1 MFSLDQSLRLNF
13 KVWQKSKKDIQEFNN
28 MRLIKNTLATVLL
41 LAFTITLSAQNA
53 EQTPTKITG
62 EDLLGLKSG
71 ADPAKALRGRAPG
84 SSRKKGRPVVFLCG
98 DSTMKN
104 GKDDGSNK
112 QWGWGHFFWESC
124 DTTKVSVENH
134 ALGGR
139 SSRTYI
145 TEGLW
150 DKVLAGV
157 QKGDY
162 VVIQFGHNDAGSYN
176 MGRARATIPGNS
188 DKDTTVVMEL
198 TGKQETVHTFGWYMR
213 KYAQDVKAKGATPI
227 LMSHIPRNMFTTKDS
242 TAVIRN
248 DKGYGAWCK
257 EVALSEKVPY
267 IDANKVIAD
276 KLDKLGKDAIQ
287 GLYYGDH
294 THTSLAG
301 AQLNAKT
308 IAEAI
313 KASKDKQLKKLRK
326 AIR

>member
-1 MFSLDQSLRLNF
+1 M
-13 KVWQKSKKDIQEFNN
+13 KKHKLSFI
-28 MRLIKNTLATVLL
+28 AALL
-41 LAFTITLSAQNA
+41 LLGGLSANA
-53 EQTPTKITG
+53 QTTDKKTEQQSTSKITG
-62 EDLLGLKSG
+62 EDLLGIKSG

-84 SSRKKGRPVVFLCG
+84 SSRKKGRPVVFLIG

-150 DKVLAGV
+150 DKVLKGV

-162 VVIQFGHNDAGSYN
+162 VIIQFGHNDAGSYN
-176 MGRARATIPGNS
+176 MGRARASIPGNT

-198 TGKQETVHTFGWYMR
+198 TGKPETVHTFGWYMR

-227 LMSHIPRNMFTTKDS
+227 LLSHIPRNMYTTKDS
-242 TAVIRN
+242 LAVIRN
-248 DKGYGAWCK
+248 DKGYGAWTK
-257 EVALSEKVPY
+257 EAAAMEKVPY
-267 IDANKVIAD
+267 VDANKLIAD
-276 KLDKLGKDAIQ
+276 KLDKLGKDSIPK
-287 GLYYGDH
+287 LYYGDH
-294 THTSLAG
+294 THTALGG
-301 AQLNAKT
+301 AILNAKT
-308 IAEAI
+308 IAEGI
-313 KASKDKQLKKLRK
+313 KASKDKQLAELRK
-326 AIR
+326 AIK